1 MTMSQTFKAAVSNVP
16 PLTKALVTTLIV
28 LSSASYLYIYR
39 QQTYAVPDAIIL
51 PLCPFIGLVPG
62 LYATQINGMA
72 GVFSAFLVAF
82 KHLIPEHKIA
92 LLGGAVSIRV
102 KNLIGVATAVSIA
115 SLLLFNAVVF
125 YNLVN
130 IGWVIGWVYIRF
142 FKYQDGV
149 QGDRSETFAL
159 VTFFPEFLHPVIGF
173 VSNTVFG
180 ILVALRCCNP
190 VPRNY
195 AYDLE
200 NQTGGRTAPLPGS
213 ARAEAERR
221 RALALKALDMRLSS
235 KSSPSNTPIA
245 PVASTSS
252 EPTRPENDVLFDAE
266 EPAAKTEVPDTP
278 VEEETSTAKRD

>member
-1 MTMSQTFKAAVSNVP
+1 
-16 PLTKALVTTLIV
+16 
-28 LSSASYLYIYR
+28 
-39 QQTYAVPDAIIL
+39 
-51 PLCPFIGLVPG
+51 
-62 LYATQINGMA
+62 MA